1 MSKINDLFE
10 KDSVI
15 RVISVLIAIF
25 IWFLVLDKENPFEE
39 RSLSIPLSNNAQV
52 LRQNN
57 LQLVGNT
64 LPLTL
69 DIKIRGRS
77 NKVRAVTANDFKASI
92 DLSGITSPGTRTINI
107 DMPEYHGDED
117 IFITAVNPSSVTL
130 TFERIIGKQ
139 YPVNI
144 EFTGK
149 LPAGY
154 ELVNLSVEPA
164 NVVLEELESSIT
176 KVDKVVAKVNLD
188 EIGDTGELIMRGI
201 ALDAE
206 GQPIRQFEGQIPV
219 IVRFDLAKR
228 VPVVAATRGRPG
240 DDYYLKEVRYS
251 LPGIRVIGK
260 KSVLEGIT
268 KVNAEAVD
276 ITGKTSTFQVP
287 LTLITPNDTKIMDSD
302 AEQLT
307 AEIVIEKLATRTFN
321 VPARQIS
328 IYGSDMSGTRV
339 YRVTNDPIPITI
351 KGTPEAVNGVKT
363 TDIVLSVQVNG
374 FEDGRHEIP
383 LMVKLP
389 VDVTLVGEYTVE
401 IVIES
406 TTTETSTTP
415 TPNP

>member
-39 RSLSIPLSNNAQV
+39 RSLSIPLTNNAQV

-64 LPLTL
+64 LPQTL
-69 DIKIRGRS
+69 DIKIKGRS
-77 NKVRAVTANDFKASI
+77 NKVKAVTANDFKASI
-92 DLSGITSPGTRTINI
+92 DLSDITSPGTRTIKI
-107 DMPEYHGDED
+107 EPPEYHGDED

-154 ELVNLSVEPA
+154 ELVNLEVEPS

-176 KVDKVVAKVNLD
+176 KVDKVVAIVNLD
-188 EIGDTGELIMRGI
+188 EIGDTRELIMRGI
-201 ALDAE
+201 ALDAN
-206 GQPIRQFEGQIPV
+206 GQAIREFEGQIPV

-228 VPVVAATRGRPG
+228 VPVVVTTRGKPA
-240 DDYYLKEVRYS
+240 DDCYLKDIRYS
-251 LPGIRVIGK
+251 FPTARVIGK
-260 KSVLEGIT
+260 KSVLEGIS
-268 KVNAEAVD
+268 KINAEPVD
-276 ITGKTSTFQVP
+276 ITGRSSSFQVP
-287 LTLITPNDTKIMDSD
+287 LALISPADARIMQEDQD
-302 AEQLT
+302 QIT
-307 AEIVIEKLATRTFN
+307 AEFVIEKLTTRAIN

-328 IYGSDMSGTRV
+328 IYGSDMSGNKV

-351 KGTPEAVNGVKT
+351 KGTPEAVNAVKS
-363 TDIVLSVQVNG
+363 TDIGLSVQVNG

-383 LMVKLP
+383 LTVKLP
-389 VDVTLVGEYTVE
+389 DNVTLVGEYTVE

-406 TTTETSTTP
+406 SSVENSATP